1 MKKVLKG
8 LLWFIVLVV
17 IGFSA
22 YALISGKTF
31 LFNAVRYNFAN
42 IDDYKKFP
50 NNTVAIGVPQP
61 WKEAADYNKISYPDT
76 LNQLLEDLHTVGL
89 LMIRNNEVIF
99 EKYWSG
105 YNDSSL
111 SGSFSMA
118 KSITSLLIGVALKE
132 GTIKSLEEPV
142 GNYIPEFNVGDKKA
156 VRIVDLLTMSS
167 GTDWNESY
175 MNLFSVTSEI
185 YYGDDAYATAN
196 KVNMIQKPGTLHN
209 YKSGDT
215 QLLGLL
221 LEKATGKSLSEY
233 ASEKL
238 WQPMGAEHPA
248 LWSTDKPN
256 GHVKAYCCFNSNVRD
271 FARIGKLMLDSGKWN
286 GRPIIDSA
294 YWAASI
300 RPCGITDTK
309 GNACDYYGYQW
320 WLDPLEPGVFYARGI
335 LGQFIIVIP
344 STKTIIVRLGE
355 NISKERIRTVPR
367 EVKAMIN
374 WGKR

>member
-61 WKEAADYNKISYPDT
+61 WKEAANYNKINYPDT

-89 LMIRNNEVIF
+89 LMIRNNEVVF

-118 KSITSLLIGVALKE
+118 KSITSLLIGVALRE

-142 GNYIPEFNVGDKKA
+142 GNYIPEFNAGDKKA
-156 VRIVDLLTMSS
+156 VRIVDLLTMR
-167 GTDWNESY
+167 DRK
-175 MNLFSVTSEI
+175 SV
-185 YYGDDAYATAN
+185 
-196 KVNMIQKPGTLHN
+196 V
-209 YKSGDT
+209 
-215 QLLGLL
+215 
-221 LEKATGKSLSEY
+221 
-233 ASEKL
+233 
-238 WQPMGAEHPA
+238 
-248 LWSTDKPN
+248 
-256 GHVKAYCCFNSNVRD
+256 
-271 FARIGKLMLDSGKWN
+271 
-286 GRPIIDSA
+286 
-294 YWAASI
+294 
-300 RPCGITDTK
+300 
-309 GNACDYYGYQW
+309 
-320 WLDPLEPGVFYARGI
+320 
-335 LGQFIIVIP
+335 
-344 STKTIIVRLGE
+344 
-355 NISKERIRTVPR
+355 
-367 EVKAMIN
+367 
-374 WGKR
+374 